1 MFMFNSIQDAG
12 GKKIKKNN
20 ILFVRMRLKALL
32 PEVQVKQGI
41 RELEPFGG
49 KPSQYR
55 GKHLLFKQVDIL
67 DTRH

>member
-1 MFMFNSIQDAG
+1 MFNSIKDAG
-12 GKKIKKNN
+12 GKKVKKNH

-32 PEVQVKQGI
+32 PEVLVRQVI

-49 KPSQYR
+49 KPSQFK

-67 DTRH
+67 DTDMRY

>member
-1 MFMFNSIQDAG
+1 
-12 GKKIKKNN
+12 
-20 ILFVRMRLKALL
+20 MRLKALL

-67 DTRH
+67 DTRQYTLDIRFYHTSQRTFT